1 MPHRGIFTFVPLRIP
16 YAHRKNQRKT
26 PGIARAVRELTLPCR
41 RLVQAR
47 SDALRQVIE
56 PRACGAGDLPT
67 KCRQKQKTTEM
78 VVFVF
83 GGA

>member
-1 MPHRGIFTFVPLRIP
+1 MKLPPL
-16 YAHRKNQRKT
+16 A
-26 PGIARAVRELTLPCR
+26 PGRVLVLTWGLLAYGELTLPCR

-56 PRACGAGDLPT
+56 PRACGAGVLPT

-83 GGA
+83 GGGSVTKIEL